1 MLIAVKDSYLLL
13 VEWKLSTL
21 KEWRSKPKKCTEETE
36 LTSWKDGH
44 LKNWPHV
51 AKRWELL
58 RWHAVFA
65 FLLLHSWCRPILT
78 WTRWQWM
85 HIEAAALQQ
94 VVFAISSHKCP
105 PPICIKLTPT
115 LVADY
120 VCHDRFFVRE
130 AGNVLDDHNNNYD
143 DGYPA
148 YSHHDKIP
156 PWWGNVSNDEGGNV
170 SVSKTHHT
178 PWWIWF
184 LGRKWKFSCTGPT
197 F

>member
-1 MLIAVKDSYLLL
+1 
-13 VEWKLSTL
+13 
-21 KEWRSKPKKCTEETE
+21 
-36 LTSWKDGH
+36 
-44 LKNWPHV
+44 
-51 AKRWELL
+51 
-58 RWHAVFA
+58 
-65 FLLLHSWCRPILT
+65 
-78 WTRWQWM
+78 M

-156 PWWGNVSNDEGGNV
+156 PWWGNVSNDKGVNIPPYMINIIGARLF
-170 SVSKTHHT
+170 
-178 PWWIWF
+178 PPDDQCLY
-184 LGRKWKFSCTGPT
+184 LGY
-197 F
+197 